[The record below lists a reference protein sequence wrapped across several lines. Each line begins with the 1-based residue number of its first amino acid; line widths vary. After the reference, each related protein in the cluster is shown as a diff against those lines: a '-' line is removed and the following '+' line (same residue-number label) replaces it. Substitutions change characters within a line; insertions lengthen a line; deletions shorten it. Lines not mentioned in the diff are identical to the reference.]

1 MRGSDPKQVASSGC
15 EENPMT
21 PNQRISAGA
30 VLLAFTFQAHGLAQ
44 DSLPFECSY
53 SPPNNCSGD
62 APSTDAVANIE
73 LRDGEMRI
81 SHRGDEE
88 DEGED
93 ADGLPA
99 VDDEQEG
106 DPLEVSWSLDLSRFS
121 PDGAWVQLHGFGPNG
136 RQSNCGMFS
145 ADDHVA
151 PLSWPVRPN
160 GQYTDT
166 ARLVVFAPAADSSRE
181 SALRSAGLLSA
192 SETLAHMHQ
201 RQDWESGRAS
211 YSAELDALLGEVAP
225 ALATLNTA
233 LTASR
238 SADAL
243 PETLSA
249 AINTF
254 HITRQGTT
262 LSDSL
267 CDVAAD
273 DSATKNTCAYLREQ
287 TVDAGPLPLF
297 EALRVTATQ
306 LMTAKRALMQ
316 PSQLASRTN
325 WTEYQAQVCR
335 ALRPQP
341 IATYDVIESEVF
353 ESADNRARVFEFDYR
368 AGFLGRPDDR
378 FFVEDG
384 DELFVRV
391 HGLPR
396 GQDVGVQINHNLVT
410 TTRAERGLDFGVGGN
425 GDDSPGED
433 ENSLLSPAEDIGVA
447 SALVLRVGVA
457 AAGHYRLSI
466 CHGDASEKCRQRSGH
481 HTLTVQGERYW
492 GFRAGF
498 GLAYY
503 RNNTPGLTRLQSQD
517 AYVVTNDRDWQMD
530 AVLPFF
536 AVAYPMPR
544 QLMRNDW
551 EIGLGLGLD
560 LLRPTRRW
568 LAGVHVGRGPV
579 GVMFAYQLFRQTAS
593 TALPGTMLSGETV
606 PNLAETYPEETR
618 LAHGLGVFVTFDFDV
633 FKHIYD
639 ALTQDS
645 LPNLG
650 GGGGSQ

>member
-1 MRGSDPKQVASSGC
+1 
-15 EENPMT
+15 MT

-30 VLLAFTFQAHGLAQ
+30 VLLAFTFQAHGFAQ

-62 APSTDAVANIE
+62 APSMDAVANIE

-211 YSAELDALLGEVAP
+211 YSAELDALLVEVAP
-225 ALATLNTA
+225 ALATLNIA

-238 SADAL
+238 GAEAL
-243 PETLSA
+243 PEALSA
-249 AINTF
+249 AINAF
-254 HITRQGTT
+254 HVTRQGTA

-273 DSATKNTCAYLREQ
+273 DSATKNTCSYLREQ
-287 TVDAGPLPLF
+287 TVAPGPLPLF
-297 EALRVTATQ
+297 EALRVTATR

-316 PSQLASRTN
+316 PTQLASRTN

-341 IATYDVIESEVF
+341 IATYDVIESEVYETQAC
-353 ESADNRARVFEFDYR
+353 ESESESESESEECESHARVFEFDYR
-368 AGFLGRPDDR
+368 AGYLGRPDDR
-378 FFVEDG
+378 FFVEEG

-396 GQDVGVQINHNLVT
+396 GQTVGVQINHDLVT
-410 TTRAERGLDFGVGGN
+410 TTRAERGLDFGIG
-425 GDDSPGED
+425 GDDDD
-433 ENSLLSPAEDIGVA
+433 ESEPRSSLLAPAEDIGVA
-447 SALVLRVGVA
+447 SSLVLRVGVA
-457 AAGHYRLSI
+457 DAGYYRLSI
-466 CHGDASEKCRQRSGH
+466 CHGDASQKCQQRSGH
-481 HTLTVQGERYW
+481 HALTVQGVRYW

-498 GLAYY
+498 GLAAF
-503 RNNTPGLTRLQSQD
+503 RNESPTLARIQSQP
-517 AYVVTNDRDWQMD
+517 AYLVTNDRDWQID
-530 AVLPFF
+530 AALPFF

-645 LPNLG
+645 LPSLG